1 MINYRK
7 MDEIAEP
14 KKEKMEKASKK
25 DNESK
30 ITNAEKEDKEIEEN
44 KEGGDKSKNKID
56 SSMFSSCIILNND
69 DFIKSQ
75 NEDSDSDF
83 NVDIEFEDFTDN
95 SGYKVEED
103 FLKNKFD
110 EIQ

>member
-1 MINYRK
+1 
-7 MDEIAEP
+7 
-14 KKEKMEKASKK
+14 
-25 DNESK
+25 
-30 ITNAEKEDKEIEEN
+30 
-44 KEGGDKSKNKID
+44 
-56 SSMFSSCIILNND
+56 MFSSCIILNND
-69 DFIKSQ
+69 DSIKSQ